1 MDHAPYAER
10 FWGEQRDAG
19 VSAARRAAAGA
30 DASAALEAAVRAHA
44 TALFGSARAAQ
55 VELAGNVDYS
65 GAGALLG
72 GEGGVLRR
80 LALVQPRSRDE

>member
-1 MDHAPYAER
+1 MHRARTR

-30 DASAALEAAVRAHA
+30 DASAALEAAARAHA

-55 VELAGNVDYS
+55 VALAGNSDYS

-72 GEGGVLRR
+72 GVGGELRR

>member
-1 MDHAPYAER
+1 
-10 FWGEQRDAG
+10 
-19 VSAARRAAAGA
+19 
-30 DASAALEAAVRAHA
+30 VRAHA

-55 VELAGNVDYS
+55 VALAGNSDYS

-72 GEGGVLRR
+72 GVGGVLRR